1 MHNAEC
7 RMFLRR
13 LICILHSAFC
23 ILLFACTHA
32 PALPPAPAPAAAPA
46 PAPPV
51 PDKRELAKQAL
62 ALFDQHGP
70 DAAAA
75 LRKAADV
82 YPEVAPWLKLRIG
95 DVASLTE
102 IIQQTPAS
110 SAATIARLR
119 LAALQQERL
128 ADIDAIPI

>member
-1 MHNAEC
+1 
-7 RMFLRR
+7 MFLRR

-32 PALPPAPAPAAAPA
+32 PAPPPAPAPAAAPA

-75 LRKAADV
+75 LR
-82 YPEVAPWLKLRIG
+82 
-95 DVASLTE
+95 
-102 IIQQTPAS
+102 
-110 SAATIARLR
+110 
-119 LAALQQERL
+119 
-128 ADIDAIPI
+128 